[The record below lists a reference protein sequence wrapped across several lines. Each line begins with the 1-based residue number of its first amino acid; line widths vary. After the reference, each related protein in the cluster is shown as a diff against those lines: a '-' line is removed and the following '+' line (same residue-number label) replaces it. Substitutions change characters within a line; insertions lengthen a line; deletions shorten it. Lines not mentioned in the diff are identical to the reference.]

1 MTATNQLSGHK
12 LSTLAFGDVAPH
24 RAVNKGQGYT
34 KKDLRDHLYK
44 SVAVPNPLANHM
56 SGHWNG
62 SDHTTLFSTKEDQID
77 AGKRYGGERYG
88 DGIYA
93 DPNTGELMFKW
104 GGNATSYANGSYHC
118 FLRDNSWPVY
128 LYTRVRT
135 PDAFILF
142 GRLQMV
148 SWEEQN
154 RNGERLPVV
163 TFRLVDAPANAAVAY
178 PQLLA

>member
-1 MTATNQLSGHK
+1 MTRIGDL
-12 LSTLAFGDVAPH
+12 FGQVLFTTCFGYAPPRVAANTGPGC
-24 RAVNKGQGYT
+24 RKM
-34 KKDLRDHLYK
+34 DLRDYLYK
-44 SVAVPNPLANHM
+44 SPAVPNPVVHLQA
-56 SGHWNG
+56 GHWNAR
-62 SDHTTLFSTKEDQID
+62 DHTILFSTKKDMTMAD
-77 AGKRYGGERYG
+77 GLYGGDFYNDR
-88 DGIYA
+88 IYV
-93 DPNTGELMFKW
+93 DPDTGKLMFKW